1 MQIKQVPTEQVNSF
15 SKGTMMEHL
24 GIEVT
29 DIGPDFLVATM
40 PVDHRTHQPLGMLH
54 GGASVVLIESLGSIG
69 SSLIVDLNTSYP
81 VGLEVNANHI
91 GGIKEG
97 TVVARAKLV
106 HGGKTTHV
114 WQAEVREQGT
124 DRLICTGRLTV
135 MIVQKKK

>member
-1 MQIKQVPTEQVNSF
+1 MQIKQVPVEQVNSF

-24 GIEVT
+24 GIVVT
-29 DIGPDFLVATM
+29 EIGNDYLTATM

-54 GGASVVLIESLGSIG
+54 GGASVVLIESLGSVG
-69 SSLIVDLNTSYP
+69 SSLLVDLETAYP

-97 TVVARAKLV
+97 VVVAKATLV

-114 WQAEVREQGT
+114 WSAEVREMGT
-124 DRLICTGRLTV
+124 ERLICTGRLTV